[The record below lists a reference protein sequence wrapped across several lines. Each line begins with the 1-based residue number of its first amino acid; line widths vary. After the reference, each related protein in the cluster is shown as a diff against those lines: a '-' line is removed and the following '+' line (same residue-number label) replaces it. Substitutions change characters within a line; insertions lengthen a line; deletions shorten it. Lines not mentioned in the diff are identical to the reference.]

1 MKKKRACRV
10 FYIDISA
17 KSWSVRKGFVLISM
31 LRGLGWKTPNV
42 VTGLYFLPITQSF
55 SKSKNPI
62 FGEQIPSFSLCGLLR
77 ARPSVLLREPH
88 EGGVAVGTW
97 YTQAP
102 DYQLFKWQNVG
113 AFLFLKFGEPAFGAQ
128 PTGAEQPAE

>member
-1 MKKKRACRV
+1 
-10 FYIDISA
+10 
-17 KSWSVRKGFVLISM
+17 M

-102 DYQLFKWQNVG
+102 DYQLFKWQDIS
-113 AFLFLKFGEPAFGAQ
+113 AFLFLKYETTSFWGAAD
-128 PTGAEQPAE
+128 GRRAAR